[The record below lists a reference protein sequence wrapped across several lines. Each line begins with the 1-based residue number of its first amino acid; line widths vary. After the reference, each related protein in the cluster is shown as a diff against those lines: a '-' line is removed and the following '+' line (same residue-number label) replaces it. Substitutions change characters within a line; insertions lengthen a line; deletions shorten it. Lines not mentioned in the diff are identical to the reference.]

1 MASGQDQ
8 YILEMRSISKAFV
21 GVQALSDVDFFLKK
35 GTVHALMGENG
46 AGKSTLMKI
55 LTGMYHEDSG
65 DVMYQGEPF
74 KHRSELLTLHR
85 GISMIHQELSY
96 VPELTIADNIF
107 LGREVSHL
115 GILDT
120 AEMNRRAEELLD
132 KLNVKFDPKRKMS
145 DLMVSEQQMI
155 EIAKAISYDANI
167 IIMDEPTS
175 AITDRE
181 IDQLFGMIKDLK
193 GRGVSIIYI
202 SHKMDEILRI
212 ADYVTVF
219 RDGKNVNSYD
229 AKDIDIG
236 TIIRDMVGRDLVDV
250 FSEKKC
256 ALGEEVLRVENFSR
270 VPHFKDV
277 SFSVHRGEIVGFAG
291 LMGAGRTEIMRCLF
305 GMDKPDSGE
314 IYIKGEKVD
323 IDSPRSAIGRSIGFV
338 SEDRKGVGLVL
349 PLSVRDNI
357 TLSSL
362 SRLFKSFLLKGKQEN
377 AVADEIITKM
387 RIKTPNRY
395 QCVNNLSGGN
405 QQKVVIGKA
414 VLEGA
419 EILIMD
425 EPTRGI
431 DIGTKSEIYKL
442 IVDLAEQGN
451 AVILV
456 SSELPELVGLSDKVV
471 VLHEGEQTGVIAE
484 KRDISQESIM
494 ELAIA

>member
-1 MASGQDQ
+1 MTDVGSK
-8 YILEMRSISKAFV
+8 YVLEMRNVSKAFA
-21 GVQALSDVDFFLKK
+21 GVQALSNVNFNLRS

-55 LTGMYHEDSG
+55 LTGAYHEDSG
-65 DVMYQGEPF
+65 EVIYKGEPF
-74 KHRSELLTLHR
+74 KHRSELITLKR

-107 LGREVSHL
+107 LGREVSKMGML
-115 GILDT
+115 NT
-120 AEMNRRAEELLD
+120 AVMNKKGSELLER
-132 KLNVKFDPKRKMS
+132 LNVHFDPKRKMS
-145 DLMVSEQQMI
+145 SLMVSEQQMI
-155 EIAKAISYDANI
+155 EIAKAVSYDASI

-175 AITDRE
+175 AITDKE
-181 IDQLFGMIKDLK
+181 IDQLFGIIEDLK
-193 GRGVSIIYI
+193 REGKSIIYI

-212 ADYVTVF
+212 ADDVTVF
-219 RDGKNVNSYD
+219 RDGKNIASYS
-229 AKDIDIG
+229 ASSIDID
-236 TIIRDMVGRDLVDV
+236 TIIRDMVGRNLTDV
-250 FSEKKC
+250 FPEKKC
-256 ALGEEVLRVENFSR
+256 AIGEELLRVENLTRLPSFR
-270 VPHFKDV
+270 DV
-277 SFSVHRGEIVGFAG
+277 SFSVRRGEIVGFAG
-291 LMGAGRTEIMRCLF
+291 LMGAGRTEAMRCLF
-305 GMDKPDSGE
+305 GMDRADLGD
-314 IYIKGEKVD
+314 IYIKGKKVA
-323 IDSPRSAIGRSIGFV
+323 IKHPRNAIRHGIGFV

-362 SRLFKSFLLKGKQEN
+362 KRLFRPLILMAKKEN
-377 AVADEIITKM
+377 KVADGIIEKL
-387 RIKTPNRY
+387 RVKTPSRHQSVY
-395 QCVNNLSGGN
+395 NLSGGN

-431 DIGTKSEIYKL
+431 DIGTKSEIYRL

-456 SSELPELVGLSDKVV
+456 SSELPELVGLSDKVI
-471 VLHEGEQTGVIAE
+471 VLHEGLQTGIIENKE
-484 KRDISQESIM
+484 KISQTTIM